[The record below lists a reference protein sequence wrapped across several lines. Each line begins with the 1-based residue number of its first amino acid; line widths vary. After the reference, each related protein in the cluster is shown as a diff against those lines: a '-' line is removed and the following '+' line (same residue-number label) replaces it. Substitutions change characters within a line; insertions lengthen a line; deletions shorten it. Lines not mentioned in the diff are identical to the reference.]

1 MGRTKRGGLTRRTL
15 LDGTLGLGA
24 AAALGGMLPGRAA
37 RADAATLNM
46 WWWGEQELP
55 GLQAYVDDSVK
66 AYTAATVKPMLQ
78 DTAVVISQ
86 FQTAAAAGQPP
97 DIQFLW
103 NGIYHME
110 SVWLGYL
117 SPLEGVIPDEVITAS
132 NPTLLSRFGGKTYR
146 LGWYALPMIWIYN
159 KDAFAKA
166 GLDPDQPPK
175 TWDEF
180 LAACDKLK
188 SVGVAPVGGGIQDG
202 YWGEWYFGH
211 ALAQNVDAAGEA
223 IDLFTGERDFTDPK
237 YHEHWVRLEDL
248 KKKGFLNEEMS
259 STELYPGID
268 LIVAGK
274 VGMGLSIG
282 SRMPADSKTTGDKIA
297 AMVMPV
303 YGSGKMAGKPIMD
316 CQGLGLPTHI
326 ADPAAAAAFLEFLQ
340 SPDRLKAMHEKTGWI
355 PTSSKFDTSVITDPA
370 VVAMWRQ
377 WTAGDDIPYLANVVP
392 GQFYE
397 QALLPAAQQVVQ
409 GEITGEAAGA
419 LAAKVAKEWRDFN
432 PDMVDNYRKWAADLA
447 G

>member
-1 MGRTKRGGLTRRTL
+1 M
-15 LDGTLGLGA
+15 
-24 AAALGGMLPGRAA
+24 PA
-37 RADAATLNM
+37 RAWAQTPALNM

-66 AYTAATVKPMLQ
+66 AYTTATVKPMLQ

-117 SPLEGVIPDEVITAS
+117 SPLEDFLPEDLIKAS

-146 LGWYALPMIWIYN
+146 VGWYALPMIWIYN
-159 KDAFAKA
+159 KDAFDKA
-166 GLDPDQPPK
+166 GLDPDQAPK

-188 SVGVAPVGGGIQDG
+188 SAGIAPVGGGIQDG
-202 YWGEWYFGH
+202 YWGEWYFGQ

-223 IDLFTGERDFTDPK
+223 IELFTGERDFNDPK

-282 SRMPADSKTTGDKIA
+282 SRMPADSKATGDRIA

-303 YGSGKMAGKPIMD
+303 YGSGKLAGKPVMD
-316 CQGLGLPTHI
+316 CQGLGLPTNI
-326 ADPAAAAAFLEFLQ
+326 ADPKAAAAFLEFLQ
-340 SPDRLKAMHEKTGWI
+340 SPDRLEAMHAKTGWI
-355 PTSSKFDTSVITDPA
+355 PTSSKFDTSVLTDPA
-370 VVAMWRQ
+370 VVAMWQ
-377 WTAGDDIPYLANVVP
+377 TWTGGENIPYLANVVP

-397 QALLPAAQQVVQ
+397 QALLPTAQQVVE
-409 GEITGEAAGA
+409 GKMTGEEAGA
-419 LAAKVAKEWRDFN
+419 LAAKVAQEWRDFN